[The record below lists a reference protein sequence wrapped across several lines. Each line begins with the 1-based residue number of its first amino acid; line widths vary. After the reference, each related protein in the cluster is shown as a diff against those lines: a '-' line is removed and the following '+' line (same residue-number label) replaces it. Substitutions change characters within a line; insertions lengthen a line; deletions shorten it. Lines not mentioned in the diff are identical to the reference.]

1 VALFPT
7 YARVPVRVASGSGSI
22 LLDEDGKR
30 YLDFTSGLGVCN
42 LGHCHPAVTAAVEA
56 QLKQLWHVSNLF
68 HIPLQ
73 EQVAD
78 LLVQASGL
86 GAVFFCNSG
95 AEANEAAIKLA
106 RKYAREKRGI
116 ERPVILTFRQSF
128 HGRTLA
134 TLTATGQDKVKTGF
148 DPLPEGFVY
157 ATYNDLASVEES
169 LTPEVAGVF
178 LELVQGEG
186 GVRPADPAFVEGL
199 ARLCADKGVL
209 LMVDEVQTGI
219 GRTGKLFACEHYG
232 IVPDIMTLA
241 KGLGNGMPVGAMLA
255 KAEYTD
261 VFGPG
266 SHASTFGG
274 NPLAMAAAKAVLTE
288 MKETDV
294 LSRAAEHGAWLIT
307 HLKETLK
314 GCSTVVEVRGLGLM
328 IGIELNKPAAPVI
341 EAARQ
346 CGLLVS
352 PAGPQ
357 VVRLL
362 PPLVTERAQ
371 LEKAADILTAALEEV
386 EKGESVSGVGHGGR
400 V

>member
-7 YARVPVRVASGSGSI
+7 YARVPVRVTSGSGSI

-42 LGHCHPAVTAAVEA
+42 LGHCHSAVAEAVEA

-68 HIPLQ
+68 HIPVQ
-73 EQVAD
+73 EQVAH
-78 LLVQASGL
+78 LLVQTSGL

-134 TLTATGQDKVKTGF
+134 TLTATGQDKVKKGF
-148 DPLPEGFVY
+148 DPLPDGFVY
-157 ATYNDLASVEES
+157 ATYNDLASVEAA
-169 LTPEVAGVF
+169 LTPDVAGVF

-232 IVPDIMTLA
+232 IVPDVMTLA
-241 KGLGNGMPVGAMLA
+241 KGLGNGIPVGAMLA

-274 NPLAMAAAKAVLTE
+274 NPLAMAAARAVLTE
-288 MKETDV
+288 MTESDV
-294 LSRAAEHGAWLIT
+294 LSQTADHGMWLIKR
-307 HLKETLK
+307 LKEKLE
-314 GCSTVVEVRGLGLM
+314 GRPTVAEVRGLGLM
-328 IGIELNKPAAPVI
+328 IGIELNGPAAPVI
-341 EAARQ
+341 EAARRR
-346 CGLLVS
+346 GLLVS
-352 PAGPQ
+352 LAGPQ

-362 PPLVTERAQ
+362 PPLVTDRAQ
-371 LEKAADILTAALEEV
+371 LEEAVNILTAALEEV
-386 EKGESVSGVGHGGR
+386 ENGESVSGVGHGGR
-400 V
+400 L

>member
-1 VALFPT
+1 MALFPT
-7 YARVPVRVASGSGSI
+7 YTRVPVRVASGSGSI

-42 LGHCHPAVTAAVEA
+42 LGHCHTAVTTAVEA
-56 QLKQLWHVSNLF
+56 QLRQLWHVSNLF

-116 ERPVILTFRQSF
+116 ERPIILTFRKSF

-157 ATYNDLASVEES
+157 ATYNDLGSVEEA
-169 LTPEVAGVF
+169 LTPDVAGVF

-255 KAEYTD
+255 KAEYAG

-274 NPLAMAAAKAVLTE
+274 NPLAMAAARAVLTE
-288 MKETDV
+288 MKQSDV
-294 LSRAAEHGAWLIT
+294 LSRAAEHGTWLIT
-307 HLKETLK
+307 RLKEKLE
-314 GCSTVVEVRGLGLM
+314 GRPGVVEVRGLGLM
-328 IGIELNKPAAPVI
+328 IGIELNQPVAQVI

-346 CGLLVS
+346 RGLLVS

-362 PPLVTERAQ
+362 PPLVTERTQ
-371 LEKAADILTAALEEV
+371 LEEAVDILTAALEEV

-400 V
+400 I